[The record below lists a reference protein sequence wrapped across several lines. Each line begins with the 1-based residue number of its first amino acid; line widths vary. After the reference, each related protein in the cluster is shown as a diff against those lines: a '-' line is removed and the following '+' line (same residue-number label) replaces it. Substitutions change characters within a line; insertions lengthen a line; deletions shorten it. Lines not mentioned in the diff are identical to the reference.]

1 MGTLQNL
8 GASGRRR
15 KRNGISSSAS
25 CKELHQK
32 RHTIHL
38 QPEVIIQKEPSFIV
52 TPPSPEDPTEENRR
66 RPSLLP
72 AICNTLFPNRSITRI
87 STKPNMEPSITRNF
101 RIEMEEWRI
110 GGRSRFSEFTDR
122 TTGDY
127 SMLKDTRERRKR
139 RRGSSEVKVE
149 EAEEEVA
156 NRREDCDSCE
166 SAAKRVDSNDYS
178 NLPMEPPEESTRKLL
193 ERELRLLDP
202 RDLRSHTWYHG
213 STLRGGRKGAEAEV
227 PNDGDFLVRDCAS
240 QPGNYVLTVRWKGQ
254 PLHFVIN
261 RVVIQPE
268 TVYERAQYQFEDEAF
283 DTVADLITFY
293 VGSGR
298 PISQASGA
306 RIITPKPRCVPL
318 TCVAGPTSSQ
328 HCSSPSSSSIS
339 TGSPPRLPRKQQRS
353 HSLTAQHHPS
363 DQHDSRQTT
372 NQQAVPHGP
381 VQSSTLPRVPP
392 IQNQPPSCSLS
403 LGRQKI
409 TRVISDP
416 ALQQQ
421 QQPVLQPPSLNHQN
435 SHGTAPPKPPR
446 VPYAPNH
453 QHHAHHHHHHH
464 HHHHQGYQASGSD
477 SGNGSGDS
485 EFETNNSGGASNPS
499 SSAPIKGVVIRS
511 HYNTSNDGTNGNNG
525 NEYELSAEE
534 QLVIAAPSLEI
545 TTSLDIEGF
554 TTLLL
559 PAGEHRPLDPT
570 ALRGVSGM
578 LHDSAPRV
586 LASHLTKI
594 DLELALQPGPGNRSG
609 LSGIELATLP
619 HGRQARVDLIER
631 SECLKLVVAV
641 TVLAGATAIER
652 AATISKWIKVAI
664 DTKTALGNLYGFC
677 GVMLGLCLPQIQ
689 RLANTWHLLRQK
701 HTDEAFS
708 FEAKLRPTLRA
719 MNECTNPQAPNTT
732 LPHLLPIALLG
743 ERGSEDILGTVAPS
757 GLAAAILSTWENSAP
772 DCGLSIVWSH
782 LESARKMAENLPLFR
797 RNAEIVLEGS
807 RSDELLSDAFRTEFH
822 IKFLWGSRGATV
834 APEER
839 HLKFTQ
845 VLDAMF
851 DKCSSTEITA

>member
-1 MGTLQNL
+1 MEFPISVNGHP
-8 GASGRRR
+8 AEFRRQWTAP
-15 KRNGISSSAS
+15 K
-25 CKELHQK
+25 K
-32 RHTIHL
+32 RHLFFILL
-38 QPEVIIQKEPSFIV
+38 QGSPRTKTYDPSTAGSDYSKGTMPDRNATV
-52 TPPSPEDPTEENRR
+52 TEE
-66 RPSLLP
+66 
-72 AICNTLFPNRSITRI
+72 FHQI
-87 STKPNMEPSITRNF
+87 SKLS
-101 RIEMEEWRI
+101 
-110 GGRSRFSEFTDR
+110 FSHIA
-122 TTGDY
+122 
-127 SMLKDTRERRKR
+127 SDTRDLIEVNHLCMDIS
-139 RRGSSEVKVE
+139 GVLMQGTASSLNKCQVHKSVEELEEEEEEKGVEEEEGEVKSD
-149 EAEEEVA
+149 
-156 NRREDCDSCE
+156 RREDRDACLLHREITLSKGPE
-166 SAAKRVDSNDYS
+166 SNN
-178 NLPMEPPEESTRKLL
+178 NLNPPMMTEVTLTLLQEQPEESTRKLL

-202 RDLRSHTWYHG
+202 RDLRSHAWYHG

-306 RIITPKPRCVPL
+306 RIITPKPRSVPL
-318 TCVAGPTSSQ
+318 TCVSGGLTVNQ
-328 HCSSPSSSSIS
+328 HGSSPSSSSLS

-353 HSLTAQHHPS
+353 HSLTAQHHVP
-363 DQHDSRQTT
+363 DQHGANRETGS
-372 NQQAVPHGP
+372 QQAN
-381 VQSSTLPRVPP
+381 TP
-392 IQNQPPSCSLS
+392 IQSIPYV
-403 LGRQKI
+403 G
-409 TRVISDP
+409 
-416 ALQQQ
+416 
-421 QQPVLQPPSLNHQN
+421 NHQ
-435 SHGTAPPKPPR
+435 
-446 VPYAPNH
+446 
-453 QHHAHHHHHHH
+453 QHHHHRHHH
-464 HHHHQGYQASGSD
+464 HRGYEASGSD

-485 EFETNNSGGASNPS
+485 EFETNNSGGTSNPS

-511 HYNTSNDGTNGNNG
+511 HYNTSNDGSNGNNG

-534 QLVIAAPSLEI
+534 QLVVAAPSLEV
-545 TTSLDIEGF
+545 TTVLDIEGF
-554 TTLLL
+554 STLLL

-586 LASHLTKI
+586 LASHLTRI
-594 DLELALQPGPGNRSG
+594 DLEVALQPGTGNRSG

-619 HGRQARVDLIER
+619 HGRQARMDLIER
-631 SECLKLVVAV
+631 SECLKLLVAV

-701 HTDEAFS
+701 HTEEAFS

-732 LPHLLPIALLG
+732 LPHLLPIALLE
-743 ERGSEDILGTVAPS
+743 ERGPEDVLGFVVPS
-757 GLAAAILSTWENSAP
+757 GLAAAILSPWENSAP
-772 DCGLSIVWSH
+772 DCGLFIVWSH
-782 LESARKMAENLPLFR
+782 LEAARKLAESLPLFR
-797 RNAEIVLEGS
+797 RNAEIALEGA

-839 HLKFTQ
+839 HLKFSQ

-851 DKCSSTEITA
+851 DKCSASEVSA

>member
-1 MGTLQNL
+1 MIEGEKDRGQKSSGMRITWSFRFPSMGTLQNL

-15 KRNGISSSAS
+15 KRNGMSSSAS
-25 CKELHQK
+25 CKDLHQK

-38 QPEVIIQKEPSFIV
+38 QQEIIIQKEPSLIV
-52 TPPSPEDPTEENRR
+52 TPLSPEDPSDESRR
-66 RPSLLP
+66 S
-72 AICNTLFPNRSITRI
+72 F
-87 STKPNMEPSITRNF
+87 
-101 RIEMEEWRI
+101 
-110 GGRSRFSEFTDR
+110 
-122 TTGDY
+122 
-127 SMLKDTRERRKR
+127 
-139 RRGSSEVKVE
+139 EVR
-149 EAEEEVA
+149 AEEEEEEEKAAAVA
-156 NRREDCDSCE
+156 RREEHDEDSGE
-166 SAAKRVDSNDYS
+166 SRRRVESYDDYS

-202 RDLRSHTWYHG
+202 RDLRSHAWYHG
-213 STLRGGRKGAEAEV
+213 STLRGGRKGAETEV

-306 RIITPKPRCVPL
+306 RIITPKPRSVPL
-318 TCVAGPTSSQ
+318 TCVAAPTNSQ
-328 HCSSPSSSSIS
+328 HCSSPSSSSLS

-353 HSLTAQHHPS
+353 HSLTAQHHPT
-363 DQHDSRQTT
+363 DQHDVRQTVSS
-372 NQQAVPHGP
+372 NQQAPIHSQ

-392 IQNQPPSCSLS
+392 VQNQPPSCSLS

-421 QQPVLQPPSLNHQN
+421 QQPVIQQSSLNHHQN
-435 SHGTAPPKPPR
+435 SHNAAPPKPPR
-446 VPYAPNH
+446 VPYVPNH
-453 QHHAHHHHHHH
+453 QHHGHHHHPHH

-485 EFETNNSGGASNPS
+485 EFEANNSGGTSNPS

-511 HYNTSNDGTNGNNG
+511 HYTISNDGTNGNNG

-534 QLVIAAPSLEI
+534 QLVVAAPSLEI

-554 TTLLL
+554 STLLL
-559 PAGEHRPLDPT
+559 PAGDHRPLDPT

-594 DLELALQPGPGNRSG
+594 DLELALQPGAGNRNG

-619 HGRQARVDLIER
+619 HGRQARMDLIER
-631 SECLKLVVAV
+631 SECLKLLVAV

-743 ERGSEDILGTVAPS
+743 ERGPEDVLGTAAPS
-757 GLAAAILSTWENSAP
+757 GLTAAILSPWENSAP

-782 LESARKMAENLPLFR
+782 LETARKMAENLPLFR

-845 VLDAMF
+845 VLDAMY
-851 DKCSSTEITA
+851 DKCSTSEITA

>member
-1 MGTLQNL
+1 MIVSDKDRPQKSTGMRIAWSFRFPSMGTLQNL
-8 GASGRRR
+8 SASGRRR

-52 TPPSPEDPTEENRR
+52 TPPSPEGNRR
-66 RPSLLP
+66 
-72 AICNTLFPNRSITRI
+72 
-87 STKPNMEPSITRNF
+87 
-101 RIEMEEWRI
+101 
-110 GGRSRFSEFTDR
+110 
-122 TTGDY
+122 
-127 SMLKDTRERRKR
+127 
-139 RRGSSEVKVE
+139 SSEVKVE
-149 EAEEEVA
+149 EAEEEVV
-156 NRREDCDSCE
+156 NRREECDACE
-166 SAAKRVDSNDYS
+166 SAAKRVDSHDYS
-178 NLPMEPPEESTRKLL
+178 NLPMDPPEESTRKLL

-202 RDLRSHTWYHG
+202 RDLRSHAWYHG

-306 RIITPKPRCVPL
+306 RIITPKPRSVPL
-318 TCVAGPTSSQ
+318 TCVTGPTNSQ
-328 HCSSPSSSSIS
+328 HCSSPSSSSLS

-363 DQHDSRQTT
+363 DQHDARQSS
-372 NQQAVPHGP
+372 NQQPVPHGP
-381 VQSSTLPRVPP
+381 VQSSTLPRVPS

-421 QQPVLQPPSLNHQN
+421 QQPVLQPSSLNHQN

-453 QHHAHHHHHHH
+453 QHHVHHHHHHH

-511 HYNTSNDGTNGNNG
+511 HYNASNDGTNGNNG

-534 QLVIAAPSLEI
+534 QLVVAAPPLEI
-545 TTSLDIEGF
+545 STALDIEGF

-594 DLELALQPGPGNRSG
+594 DLELALQPGSGNRNG
-609 LSGIELATLP
+609 LSGLELATLP
-619 HGRQARVDLIER
+619 HGRQARLDLIER

-743 ERGSEDILGTVAPS
+743 ERGPEDILGTVAPS
-757 GLAAAILSTWENSAP
+757 GLATAILSPWENSAP

-782 LESARKMAENLPLFR
+782 LESARKMTENLPLFR

-839 HLKFTQ
+839 HLKFIQ

-851 DKCSSTEITA
+851 DKCSSTEVTA

>member
-1 MGTLQNL
+1 MGKTASKLKSKRSQSISWSFRFPSMVTLQNL

-15 KRNGISSSAS
+15 KRNGIPSSAS
-25 CKELHQK
+25 CKDLQQK

-38 QPEVIIQKEPSFIV
+38 QPEVIIQKEPSLIV
-52 TPPSPEDPTEENRR
+52 TPLSPEDLTEESPR
-66 RPSLLP
+66 
-72 AICNTLFPNRSITRI
+72 
-87 STKPNMEPSITRNF
+87 
-101 RIEMEEWRI
+101 
-110 GGRSRFSEFTDR
+110 
-122 TTGDY
+122 
-127 SMLKDTRERRKR
+127 
-139 RRGSSEVKVE
+139 SSEVKAE
-149 EAEEEVA
+149 EAEEEAAVD
-156 NRREDCDSCE
+156 RREHRDACSRE
-166 SAAKRVDSNDYS
+166 SVAKRVDSNDYS

-202 RDLRSHTWYHG
+202 RDLRSHAWYHG

-318 TCVAGPTSSQ
+318 TCVSGPANSQ
-328 HCSSPSSSSIS
+328 HCSSPSSSSLS

-363 DQHDSRQTT
+363 DQHDGRQTS
-372 NQQAVPHGP
+372 NQQPLSHGP

-421 QQPVLQPPSLNHQN
+421 QQQPVHQQSLNHQN
-435 SHGTAPPKPPR
+435 SLGTAPPKPPR
-446 VPYAPNH
+446 
-453 QHHAHHHHHHH
+453 
-464 HHHHQGYQASGSD
+464 GYQASGSD

-485 EFETNNSGGASNPS
+485 EFETNNSGGTSNPS
-499 SSAPIKGVVIRS
+499 SSVPIKGVVIRS
-511 HYNTSNDGTNGNNG
+511 HYTTSNDGTNGNSG
-525 NEYELSAEE
+525 NEYELSTEE
-534 QLVIAAPSLEI
+534 QLVVAAPSLEI

-554 TTLLL
+554 TTFLL
-559 PAGEHRPLDPT
+559 PSGDHRPLDPT
-570 ALRGVSGM
+570 ALRGVSG
-578 LHDSAPRV
+578 LLLDSAPRV

-594 DLELALQPGPGNRSG
+594 DLELALQPGPGNRNG

-619 HGRQARVDLIER
+619 HGRQARMDLIER
-631 SECLKLVVAV
+631 SECLKLLVAV

-652 AATISKWIKVAI
+652 AGTISKWIKVAI

-701 HTDEAFS
+701 YTDEAFS

-743 ERGSEDILGTVAPS
+743 DRGPEDVLGMAAPS
-757 GLAAAILSTWENSAP
+757 GLAGAILSPWENSAP

-782 LESARKMAENLPLFR
+782 LESARRMAENLPLFR

-851 DKCSSTEITA
+851 DKCSSNEVTA

>member
-1 MGTLQNL
+1 MESTKLGEDGASIRIAWSFRFPSMGTLQNL
-8 GASGRRR
+8 GTNSRRR
-15 KRNGISSSAS
+15 KRNGLATSESS
-25 CKELHQK
+25 KDLRQK

-38 QPEVIIQKEPSFIV
+38 QPEVIIQKEPCLIV
-52 TPPSPEDPTEENRR
+52 TPPSPEDHEDNEGTPEEDSDAR
-66 RPSLLP
+66 
-72 AICNTLFPNRSITRI
+72 
-87 STKPNMEPSITRNF
+87 
-101 RIEMEEWRI
+101 
-110 GGRSRFSEFTDR
+110 
-122 TTGDY
+122 
-127 SMLKDTRERRKR
+127 
-139 RRGSSEVKVE
+139 V
-149 EAEEEVA
+149 
-156 NRREDCDSCE
+156 NRREYPPSERE
-166 SAAKRVDSNDYS
+166 SPPTKAPENSN
-178 NLPMEPPEESTRKLL
+178 NLSPPMEPPEETTRKLL

-202 RDLRSHTWYHG
+202 RDLRSHAWYHG

-261 RVVIQPE
+261 RVIIQPD

-306 RIITPKPRCVPL
+306 RIVTPKPRSVPL
-318 TCVAGPTSSQ
+318 TCVPGPTSNQ
-328 HCSSPSSSSIS
+328 HCSSPSSTSLS

-353 HSLTAQHHPS
+353 HSLTAQHHVP
-363 DQHDSRQTT
+363 DQHVARDN
-372 NQQAVPHGP
+372 NQQTGQQLPI
-381 VQSSTLPRVPP
+381 QSSTLPRVPP

-421 QQPVLQPPSLNHQN
+421 QQQPLSLNLQN
-435 SHGTAPPKPPR
+435 ALSTAPPKPPR
-446 VPYAPNH
+446 VPYVPNH
-453 QHHAHHHHHHH
+453 QHHHHHYHHHH
-464 HHHHQGYQASGSD
+464 HHHHQSYQASGSD

-499 SSAPIKGVVIRS
+499 APIKGVVIRS
-511 HYNTSNDGTNGNNG
+511 HYNTSNDGINGNG
-525 NEYELSAEE
+525 NSEYELTAEE
-534 QLVIAAPSLEI
+534 QLVVAAPSLEI
-545 TTSLDIEGF
+545 TTMLDIEGF

-559 PAGEHRPLDPT
+559 PAGEHKPLDPT

-578 LHDSAPRV
+578 LLDSAPRV
-586 LASHLTKI
+586 LASHLTKL
-594 DLELALQPGPGNRSG
+594 DLEVALQPGPGNRSG

-619 HGRQARVDLIER
+619 HGRQARLDLIER
-631 SECLKLVVAV
+631 SECLKLLVAV

-743 ERGSEDILGTVAPS
+743 ERGPEDVLGTVAPF
-757 GLAAAILSTWENSAP
+757 GLTAAVLSPWENSAS

-782 LESARKMAENLPLFR
+782 LEAARKLADSLPLFR
-797 RNAEIVLEGS
+797 RNAEIALDGC

-839 HLKFTQ
+839 HLKFIQ
-845 VLDAMF
+845 VLDAMY
-851 DKCSSTEITA
+851 DKCATSEVTA

>member
-1 MGTLQNL
+1 MIVIDKDREQKSTGRRMTWNFRFPSMGTLQNL

-15 KRNGISSSAS
+15 KRNGIHSSAS
-25 CKELHQK
+25 CKDLYQK

-38 QPEVIIQKEPSFIV
+38 QPEVIIQKEPSIIG
-52 TPPSPEDPTEENRR
+52 TPLSPEDLTEESRR
-66 RPSLLP
+66 
-72 AICNTLFPNRSITRI
+72 
-87 STKPNMEPSITRNF
+87 
-101 RIEMEEWRI
+101 
-110 GGRSRFSEFTDR
+110 
-122 TTGDY
+122 
-127 SMLKDTRERRKR
+127 
-139 RRGSSEVKVE
+139 SSEVKTEV
-149 EAEEEVA
+149 AEEEAAVDI
-156 NRREDCDSCE
+156 REHRDACSRE
-166 SAAKRVDSNDYS
+166 SVAKRVDSNDYS

-202 RDLRSHTWYHG
+202 RDLRSHAWYHG

-318 TCVAGPTSSQ
+318 TCVPGPTNSQ
-328 HCSSPSSSSIS
+328 HCSSPSSSSLS

-363 DQHDSRQTT
+363 DQYDGRQPS
-372 NQQAVPHGP
+372 NQQPLPHVP

-421 QQPVLQPPSLNHQN
+421 QQPIHQPSSLNHQN
-435 SHGTAPPKPPR
+435 SLSAAPPKPPR
-446 VPYAPNH
+446 VPYVPNH
-453 QHHAHHHHHHH
+453 QHHTIHHHHHH

-485 EFETNNSGGASNPS
+485 EFETNNSGGTSNPS
-499 SSAPIKGVVIRS
+499 SSVPIKGVVIRS
-511 HYNTSNDGTNGNNG
+511 HYTTSNDGTNGNNG

-534 QLVIAAPSLEI
+534 QLVVAAPSMEI
-545 TTSLDIEGF
+545 ATSLDIEGF

-559 PAGEHRPLDPT
+559 PTGDHRPLDPT

-578 LHDSAPRV
+578 LLDSAPRV

-594 DLELALQPGPGNRSG
+594 DLELALQPGPGNRNG

-619 HGRQARVDLIER
+619 HGRQARMDLIER
-631 SECLKLVVAV
+631 SECLKLLVAV

-652 AATISKWIKVAI
+652 AGTISKWIKVAI

-743 ERGSEDILGTVAPS
+743 ERGPEDVLGTVAPS
-757 GLAAAILSTWENSAP
+757 GLAAAILSPWENSAP

-782 LESARKMAENLPLFR
+782 LETARRMAENLPLFR

-845 VLDAMF
+845 VLDAMY
-851 DKCSSTEITA
+851 DKCSSSEVMA

>member
-1 MGTLQNL
+1 MGKTASKLKSRRSQSIAWSFRFPSMNTLQNL
-8 GASGRRR
+8 GTSGRRR
-15 KRNGISSSAS
+15 KRNGLASLNS
-25 CKELHQK
+25 CKDVRQK

-38 QPEVIIQKEPSFIV
+38 QSEISIQKEPSLIV
-52 TPPSPEDPTEENRR
+52 ALPSSNNLSRNSSRTPEKGSDAKEKRDICFQSESP
-66 RPSLLP
+66 L
-72 AICNTLFPNRSITRI
+72 
-87 STKPNMEPSITRNF
+87 TKAP
-101 RIEMEEWRI
+101 
-110 GGRSRFSEFTDR
+110 
-122 TTGDY
+122 
-127 SMLKDTRERRKR
+127 
-139 RRGSSEVKVE
+139 
-149 EAEEEVA
+149 
-156 NRREDCDSCE
+156 E
-166 SAAKRVDSNDYS
+166 SNNNLS
-178 NLPMEPPEESTRKLL
+178 LPMEAPEESIRKLL

-202 RDLRSHTWYHG
+202 RDLRSHAWYHG
-213 STLRGGRKGAEAEV
+213 STLRGGRKGAEVEV

-261 RVVIQPE
+261 RVVIQPD

-306 RIITPKPRCVPL
+306 RIINPRPRSVPL
-318 TCVAGPTSSQ
+318 TCIAGNTNNQHSSA
-328 HCSSPSSSSIS
+328 SLSLT
-339 TGSPPRLPRKQQRS
+339 TGSPPRLPKKQQRS
-353 HSLTAQHHPS
+353 HSLTAQHHNS
-363 DQHDSRQTT
+363 DQHVRED
-372 NQQAVPHGP
+372 NQQTSPQLP
-381 VQSSTLPRVPP
+381 VQSSTLPRIPP
-392 IQNQPPSCSLS
+392 IQSQPPSCSLS

-409 TRVISDP
+409 IRVISDP

-421 QQPVLQPPSLNHQN
+421 QQQLSSLNLQN
-435 SHGTAPPKPPR
+435 NVSTAPPKPPR
-446 VPYAPNH
+446 VPYVPSH
-453 QHHAHHHHHHH
+453 QHYHHHHYHHHH
-464 HHHHQGYQASGSD
+464 HHHHQSYQASGSD

-485 EFETNNSGGASNPS
+485 EFETNNSGGANNPS
-499 SSAPIKGVVIRS
+499 VSVPIKGVVIRS
-511 HYNTSNDGTNGNNG
+511 HYNTSNDGINGNNG
-525 NEYELSAEE
+525 SEYELSAEE

-545 TTSLDIEGF
+545 TTMLDIEGF

-559 PAGEHRPLDPT
+559 PAGEHRPLDPI

-578 LHDSAPRV
+578 LLDSAPRV

-594 DLELALQPGPGNRSG
+594 DLEVALEPGSGNRIG

-619 HGRQARVDLIER
+619 HGRQARMDLIER
-631 SECLKLVVAV
+631 SECLKLLVAV

-743 ERGSEDILGTVAPS
+743 ERSPEDVLGTVAPS
-757 GLAAAILSTWENSAP
+757 GLAAAILSSWENSAS

-782 LESARKMAENLPLFR
+782 LEAARKLAENLPLFR
-797 RNAEIVLEGS
+797 RNAEIALEGC

-845 VLDAMF
+845 VLDAMY
-851 DKCSSTEITA
+851 DKCAASEVSA

>member
-1 MGTLQNL
+1 MFFPGWTTESILSPGCSINIPRPPL
-8 GASGRRR
+8 LSA
-15 KRNGISSSAS
+15 KKTALLSSLS
-25 CKELHQK
+25 
-32 RHTIHL
+32 RH
-38 QPEVIIQKEPSFIV
+38 IV
-52 TPPSPEDPTEENRR
+52 Q
-66 RPSLLP
+66 SL
-72 AICNTLFPNRSITRI
+72 
-87 STKPNMEPSITRNF
+87 
-101 RIEMEEWRI
+101 
-110 GGRSRFSEFTDR
+110 
-122 TTGDY
+122 
-127 SMLKDTRERRKR
+127 
-139 RRGSSEVKVE
+139 EVKVD
-149 EAEEEVA
+149 EAEEEEEEDEEEEA
-156 NRREDCDSCE
+156 AIRREGCDE
-166 SAAKRVDSNDYS
+166 SAAKTADSNDYS
-178 NLPMEPPEESTRKLL
+178 NLPMDPPEESTRKLL

-202 RDLRSHTWYHG
+202 RDLRSHAWYHG

-240 QPGNYVLTVRWKGQ
+240 QPGNYVLTVRWKSQ

-306 RIITPKPRCVPL
+306 RIINPKPRCVPL
-318 TCVAGPTSSQ
+318 TCAPPPPPTNSQ
-328 HCSSPSSSSIS
+328 HCSSPSSSSLS

-353 HSLTAQHHPS
+353 HSLTAQHHSPS
-363 DQHDSRQTT
+363 DQHDGRHQTSS
-372 NQQAVPHGP
+372 QQAATHGP

-421 QQPVLQPPSLNHQN
+421 QQQQPTLQQPSSLNHSQN

-485 EFETNNSGGASNPS
+485 EFETNNSGGAASNPS

-534 QLVIAAPSLEI
+534 QLVVAAPSLEI
-545 TTSLDIEGF
+545 TTALDIEGF

-594 DLELALQPGPGNRSG
+594 DLELALQPGTGNRNG

-619 HGRQARVDLIER
+619 HGRQARMDLIER
-631 SECLKLVVAV
+631 SECLKLIVAV

-732 LPHLLPIALLG
+732 LPHLLPVALLG
-743 ERGSEDILGTVAPS
+743 ERGPEDILGTVAPS
-757 GLAAAILSTWENSAP
+757 GLAAAILSPWENSAP

-782 LESARKMAENLPLFR
+782 LESARKMAESLPLFR

-851 DKCSSTEITA
+851 DKCSSTEVTA

>member
-1 MGTLQNL
+1 M
-8 GASGRRR
+8 
-15 KRNGISSSAS
+15 
-25 CKELHQK
+25 
-32 RHTIHL
+32 
-38 QPEVIIQKEPSFIV
+38 
-52 TPPSPEDPTEENRR
+52 
-66 RPSLLP
+66 
-72 AICNTLFPNRSITRI
+72 
-87 STKPNMEPSITRNF
+87 
-101 RIEMEEWRI
+101 
-110 GGRSRFSEFTDR
+110 
-122 TTGDY
+122 
-127 SMLKDTRERRKR
+127 
-139 RRGSSEVKVE
+139 
-149 EAEEEVA
+149 
-156 NRREDCDSCE
+156 
-166 SAAKRVDSNDYS
+166 
-178 NLPMEPPEESTRKLL
+178 PMEPPEETIRKRL
-193 ERELRLLDP
+193 ENELRFLDP
-202 RDLRSHTWYHG
+202 RDLRSHAWYHG
-213 STLRGGRKGAEAEV
+213 STLRNGRKGAEAEV
-227 PNDGDFLVRDCAS
+227 SNDGDFLVRDCAS
-240 QPGNYVLTVRWKGQ
+240 QPGNYVLTVRWKSQ

-261 RVVIQPE
+261 RVVIQPD

-306 RIITPKPRCVPL
+306 RIITPKPRSVPL
-318 TCVAGPTSSQ
+318 TCVSGSTNNQQ
-328 HCSSPSSSSIS
+328 HCSSPSSSSLS

-353 HSLTAQHHPS
+353 HSLTAQHHGA
-363 DQHDSRQTT
+363 DQQHVPRE
-372 NQQAVPHGP
+372 NQQQSGP
-381 VQSSTLPRVPP
+381 QLPIQSSTLPRVPP

-421 QQPVLQPPSLNHQN
+421 QQQQLPSLNHQN
-435 SHGTAPPKPPR
+435 SLSTAPPKPPR
-446 VPYAPNH
+446 VPYVPNH
-453 QHHAHHHHHHH
+453 QQQQHHHHHYHHH

-499 SSAPIKGVVIRS
+499 ASVPIKGVVIRS
-511 HYNTSNDGTNGNNG
+511 HYNVNNDGTNGNNG
-525 NEYELSAEE
+525 SEYELSAEE
-534 QLVIAAPSLEI
+534 QLVVAAPSLEI
-545 TTSLDIEGF
+545 ATVLDIEGF
-554 TTLLL
+554 STLLL
-559 PAGEHRPLDPT
+559 PAGEHKPLDPT

-578 LHDSAPRV
+578 LLDSAPRV
-586 LASHLTKI
+586 LASHLTRI
-594 DLELALQPGPGNRSG
+594 DLEVALQPGSGNRSG

-619 HGRQARVDLIER
+619 HGRQARMDLIER
-631 SECLKLVVAV
+631 SECLKLLVAV

-743 ERGSEDILGTVAPS
+743 ERGPEDVLGTVAPS
-757 GLAAAILSTWENSAP
+757 GLAAAILSPWENSAP

-782 LESARKMAENLPLFR
+782 LEAARKLAESLPLFR
-797 RNAEIVLEGS
+797 RNAEIALEGC

-845 VLDAMF
+845 VLDAMY
-851 DKCSSTEITA
+851 DKCTTSEVTA

>member
-1 MGTLQNL
+1 MGKNASKLKSRRTQSIAWSFRFPSMGTLQNL

-15 KRNGISSSAS
+15 KRGFSSSTS
-25 CKELHQK
+25 CKDLRRQ

-38 QPEVIIQKEPSFIV
+38 QPEVIIQKEPCLIV
-52 TPPSPEDPTEENRR
+52 TPPSPENFIR
-66 RPSLLP
+66 
-72 AICNTLFPNRSITRI
+72 ANQRS
-87 STKPNMEPSITRNF
+87 
-101 RIEMEEWRI
+101 
-110 GGRSRFSEFTDR
+110 
-122 TTGDY
+122 
-127 SMLKDTRERRKR
+127 
-139 RRGSSEVKVE
+139 VE
-149 EAEEEVA
+149 EVEEEEEEGEEGEEESD
-156 NRREDCDSCE
+156 RREDRDACLLHREVSLSKGPE
-166 SAAKRVDSNDYS
+166 SNN
-178 NLPMEPPEESTRKLL
+178 NLNPPMEQPEESTRKLL

-202 RDLRSHTWYHG
+202 RDLRSHAWYHG
-213 STLRGGRKGAEAEV
+213 CTLRGGRKGAEAEV

-306 RIITPKPRCVPL
+306 RIITPKPRSVPL
-318 TCVAGPTSSQ
+318 TCVSGGPAVNQ
-328 HCSSPSSSSIS
+328 HGSSPSSSSLS

-353 HSLTAQHHPS
+353 HSLTAQHHVP
-363 DQHDSRQTT
+363 DQHGANRETG
-372 NQQAVPHGP
+372 NQQTNAPI
-381 VQSSTLPRVPP
+381 QSSTLPRIPP
-392 IQNQPPSCSLS
+392 IQSQPPSCSLS

-409 TRVISDP
+409 IRVISDP

-421 QQPVLQPPSLNHQN
+421 QQQLQQQQQQQQQLHQQQLHQPLNHQN
-435 SHGTAPPKPPR
+435 TIAGSAPPKPPR
-446 VPYAPNH
+446 VPYVGNH
-453 QHHAHHHHHHH
+453 QQHHHHR

-485 EFETNNSGGASNPS
+485 EFETNNSGGTSQPS

-534 QLVIAAPSLEI
+534 QLVVAAPSLEV
-545 TTSLDIEGF
+545 TTVLDIEGF
-554 TTLLL
+554 STLLL

-586 LASHLTKI
+586 LASHLTRI
-594 DLELALQPGPGNRSG
+594 DLEVALQPGSGNRSG

-619 HGRQARVDLIER
+619 HGRQARMDLIER
-631 SECLKLVVAV
+631 SECLKLLVAV

-701 HTDEAFS
+701 HTEEAFS

-732 LPHLLPIALLG
+732 LPHLLPIALLE
-743 ERGSEDILGTVAPS
+743 ERGPEDVLGTVAPS
-757 GLAAAILSTWENSAP
+757 GLAAAILSPWENSAP

-782 LESARKMAENLPLFR
+782 LEAARKLAESLPLFR
-797 RNAEIVLEGS
+797 RNAEIALEGC

-839 HLKFTQ
+839 HLKFSQ

-851 DKCSSTEITA
+851 DKCSASEVSA

>member
-1 MGTLQNL
+1 
-8 GASGRRR
+8 
-15 KRNGISSSAS
+15 
-25 CKELHQK
+25 
-32 RHTIHL
+32 
-38 QPEVIIQKEPSFIV
+38 
-52 TPPSPEDPTEENRR
+52 
-66 RPSLLP
+66 
-72 AICNTLFPNRSITRI
+72 
-87 STKPNMEPSITRNF
+87 MEH
-101 RIEMEEWRI
+101 
-110 GGRSRFSEFTDR
+110 
-122 TTGDY
+122 
-127 SMLKDTRERRKR
+127 
-139 RRGSSEVKVE
+139 
-149 EAEEEVA
+149 
-156 NRREDCDSCE
+156 
-166 SAAKRVDSNDYS
+166 
-178 NLPMEPPEESTRKLL
+178 PEESTRKLL

-202 RDLRSHTWYHG
+202 RDLRSHAWYHG
-213 STLRGGRKGAEAEV
+213 STLRGGRRGAEAEV

-298 PISQASGA
+298 SISQASGA
-306 RIITPKPRCVPL
+306 RIITPKPRSVPL
-318 TCVAGPTSSQ
+318 TCVSGPTGNQ
-328 HCSSPSSSSIS
+328 HGTSPSSSSLS

-353 HSLTAQHHPS
+353 HSLTAQHHVP
-363 DQHDSRQTT
+363 DQHGPTREAGS
-372 NQQAVPHGP
+372 QQASVPI
-381 VQSSTLPRVPP
+381 QSSTLPRVPP
-392 IQNQPPSCSLS
+392 IQSQPPSCSLS

-421 QQPVLQPPSLNHQN
+421 QQQHHHLQQQRQQQEQLQQQQQQQLQQQPSPQQQQQQQLHQPVNPNHQN
-435 SHGTAPPKPPR
+435 TMAGPAPPKPPR
-446 VPYAPNH
+446 VPYVGNH
-453 QHHAHHHHHHH
+453 QPHHPHHHHHHH

-485 EFETNNSGGASNPS
+485 EFETNNSGGTSNPS

-534 QLVIAAPSLEI
+534 QLVVAAPSLEI
-545 TTSLDIEGF
+545 TTVLDIEGF

-586 LASHLTKI
+586 LASHLTRI
-594 DLELALQPGPGNRSG
+594 DLEVALQPGMGNRSG

-619 HGRQARVDLIER
+619 HGRQARIDLIER
-631 SECLKLVVAV
+631 SECLKLLVAV

-743 ERGSEDILGTVAPS
+743 ERGPEDVLGTVTPS
-757 GLAAAILSTWENSAP
+757 GLTAAILSPWENSAP

-782 LESARKMAENLPLFR
+782 LEAARKLAESLPLFR
-797 RNAEIVLEGS
+797 RNAEIALEGC

-839 HLKFTQ
+839 HLKFSQ

-851 DKCSSTEITA
+851 DKCSASEVSA

>member
-1 MGTLQNL
+1 MGKTASKLKSRRSQSIAWSFRFPSMGTLQNL

-15 KRNGISSSAS
+15 KRNGIPSSTS
-25 CKELHQK
+25 CKDLHQK

-52 TPPSPEDPTEENRR
+52 TPPSPDDPTEHYRR
-66 RPSLLP
+66 
-72 AICNTLFPNRSITRI
+72 
-87 STKPNMEPSITRNF
+87 
-101 RIEMEEWRI
+101 
-110 GGRSRFSEFTDR
+110 
-122 TTGDY
+122 
-127 SMLKDTRERRKR
+127 
-139 RRGSSEVKVE
+139 SSEVKDE
-149 EAEEEVA
+149 EAKEDEVVVV
-156 NRREDCDSCE
+156 NRRVDCDACE

-202 RDLRSHTWYHG
+202 RDLRSHAWYHG
-213 STLRGGRKGAEAEV
+213 STLRGGRKGAETEV

-318 TCVAGPTSSQ
+318 THVPASNQ
-328 HCSSPSSSSIS
+328 HCSSPSSSSLS

-353 HSLTAQHHPS
+353 HSLTAQHPPI
-363 DQHDSRQTT
+363 DQHDARQTS
-372 NQQAVPHGP
+372 NQQTTTHVP

-421 QQPVLQPPSLNHQN
+421 QQSILPASLNHQS
-435 SHGTAPPKPPR
+435 SHATAPPKPPR
-446 VPYAPNH
+446 VPYAANYQ
-453 QHHAHHHHHHH
+453 QHAHYHHHHHHH
-464 HHHHQGYQASGSD
+464 HHHHPHPHPHHQGYQASGSD

-499 SSAPIKGVVIRS
+499 SSVPIKGVVIRS
-511 HYNTSNDGTNGNNG
+511 YYNISNDGTNGNNG

-534 QLVIAAPSLEI
+534 QLVVAAPSLEI
-545 TTSLDIEGF
+545 TTALDIEGF

-594 DLELALQPGPGNRSG
+594 DLELALQPGIGNRNG

-619 HGRQARVDLIER
+619 HGRQARMDLIER
-631 SECLKLVVAV
+631 SECLKLLVAV

-743 ERGSEDILGTVAPS
+743 ERGPEDILGTAAPS
-757 GLAAAILSTWENSAP
+757 GLTAAVLSPWENSAP
-772 DCGLSIVWSH
+772 DCGLTIVWSH
-782 LESARKMAENLPLFR
+782 LESARKMSENLPLFR

-851 DKCSSTEITA
+851 DKCSSSEVTA

>member
-1 MGTLQNL
+1 MGKTASKLKSRRSQSIAWSFRFPSMGTLQNL
-8 GASGRRR
+8 GTSGRRR
-15 KRNGISSSAS
+15 KRNGIPSSAS
-25 CKELHQK
+25 CKDLRQK

-38 QPEVIIQKEPSFIV
+38 QPEAIIQKEPSLIV
-52 TPPSPEDPTEENRR
+52 TPLSPEDTAEGNRR
-66 RPSLLP
+66 SSEV
-72 AICNTLFPNRSITRI
+72 TV
-87 STKPNMEPSITRNF
+87 
-101 RIEMEEWRI
+101 EE
-110 GGRSRFSEFTDR
+110 EEEEEEEEAVV
-122 TTGDY
+122 
-127 SMLKDTRERRKR
+127 DTREDR
-139 RRGSSEVKVE
+139 SSE
-149 EAEEEVA
+149 
-156 NRREDCDSCE
+156 S
-166 SAAKRVDSNDYS
+166 AKRVEGTDYS

-202 RDLRSHTWYHG
+202 RDLRSHAWYHG
-213 STLRGGRKGAEAEV
+213 STLRGGRKGAETEV
-227 PNDGDFLVRDCAS
+227 PHDGDFLVRDCAS

-318 TCVAGPTSSQ
+318 TFVPGPTSSQ
-328 HCSSPSSSSIS
+328 HCSSPSSSSLS

-363 DQHDSRQTT
+363 DQHDGRQAS
-372 NQQAVPHGP
+372 NPPSAPHGP
-381 VQSSTLPRVPP
+381 IQSSTLPRVPP

-421 QQPVLQPPSLNHQN
+421 QQPILQPPSLNHQN
-435 SHGTAPPKPPR
+435 SLGTAPPKPPR
-446 VPYAPNH
+446 VPYVPNH

-485 EFETNNSGGASNPS
+485 EFETNNSGGTSNPS
-499 SSAPIKGVVIRS
+499 SSVPIKGVVIRS
-511 HYNTSNDGTNGNNG
+511 HYTISNDGTNGNNG

-534 QLVIAAPSLEI
+534 QLVVAAPSLEI
-545 TTSLDIEGF
+545 TTALDIEGF

-559 PAGEHRPLDPT
+559 PTGDHRPLDPT

-594 DLELALQPGPGNRSG
+594 DLELALQPGSGNRNG

-619 HGRQARVDLIER
+619 HGRQARLDLIER
-631 SECLKLVVAV
+631 SECLKLLVAV

-689 RLANTWHLLRQK
+689 KLGNTWHLLRQK

-732 LPHLLPIALLG
+732 LPHLLPVALLG
-743 ERGSEDILGTVAPS
+743 ERGLEDVLGTVAPS
-757 GLAAAILSTWENSAP
+757 GLAAAILSPWENSAP

-782 LESARKMAENLPLFR
+782 LESARRMAENLTLFR

-845 VLDAMF
+845 VLDAMY
-851 DKCSSTEITA
+851 DKCSSSEVTA

>member
-1 MGTLQNL
+1 MGKI
-8 GASGRRR
+8 ASKLRVSS
-15 KRNGISSSAS
+15 KRTINETRVEDGET
-25 CKELHQK
+25 KEEK
-32 RHTIHL
+32 N
-38 QPEVIIQKEPSFIV
+38 
-52 TPPSPEDPTEENRR
+52 EDETEEGKDIDNNNYGKC
-66 RPSLLP
+66 LP
-72 AICNTLFPNRSITRI
+72 RQMKLS
-87 STKPNMEPSITRNF
+87 
-101 RIEMEEWRI
+101 
-110 GGRSRFSEFTDR
+110 
-122 TTGDY
+122 
-127 SMLKDTRERRKR
+127 
-139 RRGSSEVKVE
+139 VK
-149 EAEEEVA
+149 EVA
-156 NRREDCDSCE
+156 
-166 SAAKRVDSNDYS
+166 KNDHPS
-178 NLPMEPPEESTRKLL
+178 SFMEQPEESIRKLL

-202 RDLRSHTWYHG
+202 RDLRSHAWYHG

-268 TVYERAQYQFEDEAF
+268 TVYERAQFQFEDEAF

-298 PISQASGA
+298 PITQTSGA
-306 RIITPKPRCVPL
+306 RIINPKPRSVPL
-318 TCVAGPTSSQ
+318 TCVPSTS
-328 HCSSPSSSSIS
+328 HCSSPSSCLFA
-339 TGSPPRLPRKQQRS
+339 GSPPCLPRKQQRS
-353 HSLTAQHHPS
+353 HSLTPQQPHHDV
-363 DQHDSRQTT
+363 DQHGQFQSQH
-372 NQQAVPHGP
+372 PHV

-392 IQNQPPSCSLS
+392 VQNQFPSSSLS

-421 QQPVLQPPSLNHQN
+421 QQTQQLLHHQLSSQNSLNHHQ
-435 SHGTAPPKPPR
+435 SSVAPPKPPR
-446 VPYAPNH
+446 IPYHQQQQSCSHHHNHHHHRPPHH
-453 QHHAHHHHHHH
+453 QHHP
-464 HHHHQGYQASGSD
+464 HHQGYQASGSD

-485 EFETNNSGGASNPS
+485 EFEGNNSGGTNP
-499 SSAPIKGVVIRS
+499 PVPMKGVVIRS
-511 HYNTSNDGTNGNNG
+511 QYSQSNDGLNGNV

-534 QLVIAAPSLEI
+534 QLIVAAPSLEI
-545 TTSLDIEGF
+545 STALDIEGF
-554 TTLLL
+554 STLLL
-559 PAGEHRPLDPT
+559 PTSDHRPLDPT

-586 LASHLTKI
+586 LASHLTRI
-594 DLELALQPGPGNRSG
+594 DLELVINPGMGNRSG
-609 LSGIELATLP
+609 LSGLELATLP
-619 HGRQARVDLIER
+619 HGRQTRLDLIER
-631 SECLKLVVAV
+631 SECLKLLVAV

-652 AATISKWIKVAI
+652 ATTISKWIKVAI

-701 HTDEAFS
+701 YTDEAFS

-743 ERGSEDILGTVAPS
+743 ERAPEDVLGTAAPS
-757 GLAAAILSTWENSAP
+757 GLVAAILSPWENSAS
-772 DCGLSIVWSH
+772 DCGLSIVWAH
-782 LESARKMAENLPLFR
+782 LEASRKLVESLPVFR
-797 RNAEIVLEGS
+797 RNAEIALEGW
-807 RSDELLSDAFRTEFH
+807 RSDELLTDAFRTEFH
-822 IKFLWGSRGATV
+822 IKFLWGSRGAAV

-851 DKCSSTEITA
+851 DKCAASEAAA

>member
-1 MGTLQNL
+1 MHQLEIKIL
-8 GASGRRR
+8 
-15 KRNGISSSAS
+15 K
-25 CKELHQK
+25 KE
-32 RHTIHL
+32 
-38 QPEVIIQKEPSFIV
+38 
-52 TPPSPEDPTEENRR
+52 
-66 RPSLLP
+66 
-72 AICNTLFPNRSITRI
+72 
-87 STKPNMEPSITRNF
+87 
-101 RIEMEEWRI
+101 
-110 GGRSRFSEFTDR
+110 G
-122 TTGDY
+122 
-127 SMLKDTRERRKR
+127 
-139 RRGSSEVKVE
+139 
-149 EAEEEVA
+149 
-156 NRREDCDSCE
+156 
-166 SAAKRVDSNDYS
+166 
-178 NLPMEPPEESTRKLL
+178 TRK
-193 ERELRLLDP
+193 
-202 RDLRSHTWYHG
+202 
-213 STLRGGRKGAEAEV
+213 
-227 PNDGDFLVRDCAS
+227 NCVRCYRYRP
-240 QPGNYVLTVRWKGQ
+240 QQ
-254 PLHFVIN
+254 
-261 RVVIQPE
+261 VVIQPE

-306 RIITPKPRCVPL
+306 RIITPKPRSVPL
-318 TCVAGPTSSQ
+318 TCVSANSQ
-328 HCSSPSSSSIS
+328 HCSSPSSSSLS

-363 DQHDSRQTT
+363 DQHDARQSS
-372 NQQAVPHGP
+372 NQQPTPHGP
-381 VQSSTLPRVPP
+381 VQSSTLPRVPS

-421 QQPVLQPPSLNHQN
+421 QQPVLQPSSLNHQN

-453 QHHAHHHHHHH
+453 QHHVHHHHHHH

-534 QLVIAAPSLEI
+534 QLVVAAPSLEI
-545 TTSLDIEGF
+545 TTALDIEGF

-594 DLELALQPGPGNRSG
+594 DLELALQPGSGNRNG
-609 LSGIELATLP
+609 LSGLELATLP
-619 HGRQARVDLIER
+619 HGRQARLDLIER

-743 ERGSEDILGTVAPS
+743 ERGPEDILGTYTFWDRQTFFLGDSNLSYVIRDYIVENIFFFSRVDKHAVRFKHCTFSGTVAPS
-757 GLAAAILSTWENSAP
+757 GLATAILSPWENSAP

-782 LESARKMAENLPLFR
+782 LESARKMTENLPLFR

-839 HLKFTQ
+839 HLKFIQ

-851 DKCSSTEITA
+851 DKCSSTEVTA

>member
-1 MGTLQNL
+1 M
-8 GASGRRR
+8 
-15 KRNGISSSAS
+15 
-25 CKELHQK
+25 
-32 RHTIHL
+32 
-38 QPEVIIQKEPSFIV
+38 
-52 TPPSPEDPTEENRR
+52 
-66 RPSLLP
+66 
-72 AICNTLFPNRSITRI
+72 
-87 STKPNMEPSITRNF
+87 
-101 RIEMEEWRI
+101 
-110 GGRSRFSEFTDR
+110 
-122 TTGDY
+122 
-127 SMLKDTRERRKR
+127 
-139 RRGSSEVKVE
+139 
-149 EAEEEVA
+149 
-156 NRREDCDSCE
+156 
-166 SAAKRVDSNDYS
+166 
-178 NLPMEPPEESTRKLL
+178 
-193 ERELRLLDP
+193 
-202 RDLRSHTWYHG
+202 
-213 STLRGGRKGAEAEV
+213 
-227 PNDGDFLVRDCAS
+227 
-240 QPGNYVLTVRWKGQ
+240 
-254 PLHFVIN
+254 
-261 RVVIQPE
+261 
-268 TVYERAQYQFEDEAF
+268 YERAQYQFEDEAF

-306 RIITPKPRCVPL
+306 RIINPKPRCVPL
-318 TCVAGPTSSQ
+318 TCVPPPANSQ
-328 HCSSPSSSSIS
+328 HCSSPSSSSLS

-363 DQHDSRQTT
+363 DQHDGRQTS
-372 NQQAVPHGP
+372 NQQTASHGP

-421 QQPVLQPPSLNHQN
+421 QQPTLQPSSLNHQN

-534 QLVIAAPSLEI
+534 QLVVAAPSLEI
-545 TTSLDIEGF
+545 TTALDIEGF

-594 DLELALQPGPGNRSG
+594 DLELALQPGTGNRNG

-619 HGRQARVDLIER
+619 HGRQARIDLIER

-732 LPHLLPIALLG
+732 LPHLLPVALLG
-743 ERGSEDILGTVAPS
+743 ERGPEDILGALNKDSPFGLTIKAFGNSHFSRNVGLSLIFFFLFFFFLSSFHFTAGRFVVRTDRFGRTYFYSVSNIRCSIKFKFLGTVAPS
-757 GLAAAILSTWENSAP
+757 GLAAAILSPWENSAP

-782 LESARKMAENLPLFR
+782 LESARKMAESLPLFR

-851 DKCSSTEITA
+851 DKCSSTEVTA

>member
-15 KRNGISSSAS
+15 KRNGMSSSAS
-25 CKELHQK
+25 CKDLHQK

-38 QPEVIIQKEPSFIV
+38 QQEIIIQKEPSLIV
-52 TPPSPEDPTEENRR
+52 TPLSPEDPSDESRR
-66 RPSLLP
+66 S
-72 AICNTLFPNRSITRI
+72 F
-87 STKPNMEPSITRNF
+87 
-101 RIEMEEWRI
+101 
-110 GGRSRFSEFTDR
+110 
-122 TTGDY
+122 
-127 SMLKDTRERRKR
+127 
-139 RRGSSEVKVE
+139 EVR
-149 EAEEEVA
+149 AEEEEEEEKAAAVA
-156 NRREDCDSCE
+156 RREEHDEDSGE
-166 SAAKRVDSNDYS
+166 SRRRVESYDDYS

-202 RDLRSHTWYHG
+202 RDLRSHAWYHG
-213 STLRGGRKGAEAEV
+213 STLRGGRKGAETEV

-306 RIITPKPRCVPL
+306 RIITPKPRSVPL
-318 TCVAGPTSSQ
+318 TCVAAPTNSQ
-328 HCSSPSSSSIS
+328 HCSSPSSSSLS

-353 HSLTAQHHPS
+353 HSLTAQHHPT
-363 DQHDSRQTT
+363 DQHDVRQTVSS
-372 NQQAVPHGP
+372 NQQAPIHSQ

-392 IQNQPPSCSLS
+392 VQNQPPSCSLS

-421 QQPVLQPPSLNHQN
+421 QQPVIQQSSLNHHQN
-435 SHGTAPPKPPR
+435 SHNAAPPKPPR
-446 VPYAPNH
+446 VPYVPNH
-453 QHHAHHHHHHH
+453 QHHGHHHHPHH

-485 EFETNNSGGASNPS
+485 EFEANNSGGTSNPS

-511 HYNTSNDGTNGNNG
+511 HYTISNDGTNGNNG

-534 QLVIAAPSLEI
+534 QLVVAAPSLEI

-554 TTLLL
+554 STLLL
-559 PAGEHRPLDPT
+559 PAGDHRPLDPT

-594 DLELALQPGPGNRSG
+594 DLELALQPGAGNRNG

-619 HGRQARVDLIER
+619 HGRQARMDLIER
-631 SECLKLVVAV
+631 SECLKLLVAV

-743 ERGSEDILGTVAPS
+743 ERGPEDVLGTAAPS
-757 GLAAAILSTWENSAP
+757 GLTAAILSPWENSAP

-782 LESARKMAENLPLFR
+782 LETARKMAENLPLFR

-845 VLDAMF
+845 VLDAMY
-851 DKCSSTEITA
+851 DKCSTSEITA

>member
-1 MGTLQNL
+1 MGKNASKLKSRRTQSIAWSFRFPSMGTLQNL

-15 KRNGISSSAS
+15 KRGISSSS
-25 CKELHQK
+25 SSKDLRRQ

-38 QPEVIIQKEPSFIV
+38 QPEVIQKEPCLIV
-52 TPPSPEDPTEENRR
+52 TPPSPENF
-66 RPSLLP
+66 
-72 AICNTLFPNRSITRI
+72 IRS
-87 STKPNMEPSITRNF
+87 NQ
-101 RIEMEEWRI
+101 
-110 GGRSRFSEFTDR
+110 RS
-122 TTGDY
+122 
-127 SMLKDTRERRKR
+127 
-139 RRGSSEVKVE
+139 VE
-149 EAEEEVA
+149 ELEEEEEEKGEEEEEEEVESD
-156 NRREDCDSCE
+156 RREDRDACLLHREIILSKGLE
-166 SAAKRVDSNDYS
+166 SNN
-178 NLPMEPPEESTRKLL
+178 NLNPPMEQPEESTRKLL

-202 RDLRSHTWYHG
+202 RDLRSHAWYHG

-306 RIITPKPRCVPL
+306 RIITPKTRSVPL
-318 TCVAGPTSSQ
+318 TCVSGGPTVNQ
-328 HCSSPSSSSIS
+328 HGSSPSSSSLS

-353 HSLTAQHHPS
+353 HSLTAQHHVP
-363 DQHDSRQTT
+363 DQHGANRETG
-372 NQQAVPHGP
+372 NQQANIPI
-381 VQSSTLPRVPP
+381 QSSTLPRIPP
-392 IQNQPPSCSLS
+392 IQSQPPSCSLS

-409 TRVISDP
+409 IRVISDP

-421 QQPVLQPPSLNHQN
+421 QQQQQQQQLQQQLQQQQQQQQQLHQPLSLNHQN
-435 SHGTAPPKPPR
+435 TIAGSAPPKPPR
-446 VPYAPNH
+446 IPYVGNH
-453 QHHAHHHHHHH
+453 QHHHHR

-485 EFETNNSGGASNPS
+485 EFETNNSGGTSNPS

-534 QLVIAAPSLEI
+534 QLVVAAPSLEV
-545 TTSLDIEGF
+545 TTVLDVEGF
-554 TTLLL
+554 STLLL

-586 LASHLTKI
+586 LASHLTRI
-594 DLELALQPGPGNRSG
+594 DLEVALQPGTGNRSG

-619 HGRQARVDLIER
+619 HGRQARMDLIER
-631 SECLKLVVAV
+631 SECLKLLVAV

-701 HTDEAFS
+701 HTEEAFS

-732 LPHLLPIALLG
+732 LPHLLPIALLE
-743 ERGSEDILGTVAPS
+743 ERGPEDVLGTVAPS
-757 GLAAAILSTWENSAP
+757 GLAAAILSPWENSAP
-772 DCGLSIVWSH
+772 DCGLFIVWSH
-782 LESARKMAENLPLFR
+782 LEAARKLAESLPLFR
-797 RNAEIVLEGS
+797 RNAEIALEGA

-839 HLKFTQ
+839 HLKFSQ
-845 VLDAMF
+845 VLDAMY
-851 DKCSSTEITA
+851 DKCSASEVSA

>member
-1 MGTLQNL
+1 MIVSDKDRARKNTGMRIAWSFRFPSMGTLQTL

-15 KRNGISSSAS
+15 KRNGISSSTS

-66 RPSLLP
+66 SL
-72 AICNTLFPNRSITRI
+72 
-87 STKPNMEPSITRNF
+87 
-101 RIEMEEWRI
+101 
-110 GGRSRFSEFTDR
+110 
-122 TTGDY
+122 
-127 SMLKDTRERRKR
+127 
-139 RRGSSEVKVE
+139 EVKVD

-156 NRREDCDSCE
+156 ARRKDCDAYE
-166 SAAKRVDSNDYS
+166 SAAGNDYS
-178 NLPMEPPEESTRKLL
+178 NLPMDPPEESTRKLL

-202 RDLRSHTWYHG
+202 RDLRSHAWYHG

-240 QPGNYVLTVRWKGQ
+240 QPGNYVLTVRWKSQ

-306 RIITPKPRCVPL
+306 RIINPKPRCVPL
-318 TCVAGPTSSQ
+318 TCVPPPTNSQ
-328 HCSSPSSSSIS
+328 HCSSPSSSSLS

-353 HSLTAQHHPS
+353 HSLTAQHHPP
-363 DQHDSRQTT
+363 DQHDGRQPTS
-372 NQQAVPHGP
+372 NQQSASHGVP

-421 QQPVLQPPSLNHQN
+421 QQPTLQPSSLNHQN

-534 QLVIAAPSLEI
+534 QLVVAAPSLEI
-545 TTSLDIEGF
+545 TTALDIEGF

-594 DLELALQPGPGNRSG
+594 DLELALQPGTGNRNG

-619 HGRQARVDLIER
+619 HGRQARMDLIER

-652 AATISKWIKVAI
+652 AGTISKWIKVAI

-732 LPHLLPIALLG
+732 LPHLLPVALLG
-743 ERGSEDILGTVAPS
+743 ERGPEDILGTVAPS
-757 GLAAAILSTWENSAP
+757 GLAAAILSPWENSAP

-782 LESARKMAENLPLFR
+782 LESARKMAESLPLFR

-851 DKCSSTEITA
+851 DKCSSTEVTA